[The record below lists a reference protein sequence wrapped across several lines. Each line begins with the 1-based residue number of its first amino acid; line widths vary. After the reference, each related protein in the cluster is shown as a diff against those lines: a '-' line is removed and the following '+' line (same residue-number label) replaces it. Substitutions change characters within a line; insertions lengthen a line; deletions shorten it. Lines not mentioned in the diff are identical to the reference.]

1 MLLNQKGKRRAKI
14 VATLGPTS
22 CEEKT
27 LKQLILSG
35 TNVMRLNFSHG
46 DYDFYKK
53 VIKTI
58 RKLSANLKI
67 PVNILQDLQ
76 GPKIRIAKLDESIS
90 LKQNQKIIFA
100 FEKDALSLKN
110 TIKNTKN
117 TEKNTSKNT
126 KNTTQLFKNHSNVSD
141 VIIPVDFKQVASTC
155 KKGDRILI
163 DDGLLELKV
172 LDIKGVLLLCKVIYS
187 GELKSRKGFC
197 IPGAPLPL
205 EALTKKDLKDLKFG
219 LEQGVDSVALS
230 FVRSPQDVL
239 KLKKLLIKYK
249 KKHVQV
255 VSKIE
260 MLEAINHLD
269 EIVQLSDSVM
279 VARGDL
285 CVELGASRLPAVQKQ
300 IIALANHYNKPV
312 ITATQMLDSMIH
324 NPRPTRAEITDVANS
339 ILDGTDAVML
349 SAETAQGAYP
359 VKCVETMHHI
369 ILEAEKS
376 LPDYKDLLSS
386 ADNIASTSEAIA
398 ASVCVSAKYLNA
410 KAIICLTTTGQTA
423 IHISSFRPKV
433 PVIAATH
440 LKNSL
445 NQLALVWGV
454 NSMFIN
460 TYKNSAEALK
470 QIQKV
475 LLKEAIVK
483 KGDLV
488 VLSLGLP
495 VDKKASTNA
504 LRIHRI

>member
-1 MLLNQKGKRRAKI
+1 MLLNQKAKRRAKI

-22 CEEKT
+22 CEEKV
-27 LKQLILSG
+27 LKKLILSG

-46 DYDFYKK
+46 DYNFYKK
-53 VIKTI
+53 IIKTI
-58 RKLSANLKI
+58 KKLSKELKI
-67 PVNILQDLQ
+67 PINILQDLQ
-76 GPKIRIAKLDESIS
+76 GPKIRIAKIAKSIFLKKHQKVIFGFKKDILDFH
-90 LKQNQKIIFA
+90 KKKPNIFN
-100 FEKDALSLKN
+100 KYK
-110 TIKNTKN
+110 
-117 TEKNTSKNT
+117 
-126 KNTTQLFKNHSNVSD
+126 NVSK
-141 VIIPVDFKQVASTC
+141 VVIPVDFKQVATTC
-155 KKGDRILI
+155 KKGNKILI
-163 DDGLLELKV
+163 DDGLLELEI
-172 LDIKGVLLLCKVIYS
+172 LDIKGSLLLCKVLYD

-197 IPGAPLPL
+197 IPGASLPMK
-205 EALTKKDLKDLKFG
+205 ALTKKDLKDLKFG
-219 LEQGVDSVALS
+219 LEQGVNSVALS
-230 FVRSPQDVL
+230 FVRTPQDVL
-239 KLKKLLIKYK
+239 ELRKLLVKYK
-249 KKHVQV
+249 KENVQIIA
-255 VSKIE
+255 KIE
-260 MLEAINHLD
+260 MLEALTHLD
-269 EIVQLSDSVM
+269 KIIELSDSVM

-300 IIALANHYNKPV
+300 IILLANQYNKPV
-312 ITATQMLDSMIH
+312 ITATQMLDSMIY
-324 NPRPTRAEITDVANS
+324 NPRPTRAEITDVANA

-359 VKCVETMHHI
+359 VQCVKTMHDI

-376 LPDYKDLLSS
+376 LPYYQNLLSS
-386 ADNIASTSEAIA
+386 TNNIASVGEAIA

-433 PVIAATH
+433 PIIAATH

-454 NSMFIN
+454 SSIPVN

-470 QIQKV
+470 QIQKT
-475 LLKEAIVK
+475 LLNKAIVK

-495 VDKKASTNA
+495 VDKAASTNA